1 MIPLF
6 SPVSSSN
13 HKKGPGHICQNL
25 SHSSNINYGKKKDTK
40 LEMFFDSIA
49 YSTYLIEFKVQSVKT
64 GKIHKNKS

>member
-25 SHSSNINYGKKKDTK
+25 SHSSNINNGKEKNIYIK

-49 YSTYLIEFKVQSVKT
+49 YSTYLTEFKVQSVKT
-64 GKIHKNKS
+64 GKIHKN